1 MVPTDHACSPKN
13 IFPGKLY
20 HEESHTYDW
29 NCDDIEI
36 DYKAE
41 DLTADSI
48 LNLIRGRYDDYL
60 PKSKRLVTGPN
71 TRIFIYFN
79 GHGGENFFKIQDT
92 ELVHSED
99 LAKVLL
105 EMHHKRLYK
114 EIFFLIDTC

>member
-29 NCDDIEI
+29 NCDDIEV

-71 TRIFIYFN
+71 TRIFMYFN
-79 GHGGENFFKIQDT
+79 GHGGENFFKI
-92 ELVHSED
+92 
-99 LAKVLL
+99 
-105 EMHHKRLYK
+105 
-114 EIFFLIDTC
+114 